1 MEDLLE
7 FIKADGLNFYGERII
22 GKKNWDNVKHEW
34 CSSWESL
41 YIQRTGAHPNIAS
54 GTSEADQ
61 KPQGVGTLQYVERVR
76 KYMAYLS
83 NGLVPEAY
91 IDNTGQ
97 VHLTIP
103 VTSINNY

>member
-76 KYMAYLS
+76 KYMADLS

-91 IDNTGQ
+91 IDNKVR
-97 VHLTIP
+97 VHLTEP
-103 VTSINNY
+103 VASKNKN